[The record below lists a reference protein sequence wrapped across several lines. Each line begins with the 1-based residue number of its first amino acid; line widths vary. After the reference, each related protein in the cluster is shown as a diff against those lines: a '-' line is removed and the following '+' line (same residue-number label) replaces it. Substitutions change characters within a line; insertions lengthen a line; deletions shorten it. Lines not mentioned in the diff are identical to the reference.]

1 MKRDECLKLI
11 ARYHRDEIVVP
22 VYQATFEWLAIKP
35 EAPIFTAVG
44 AMGQASSLALGF
56 ALGMPDRRVMVFDGD
71 GSLLMNLGTLVTIAN
86 AAPGNLLHFVCEN
99 GTYEANGGHPIP
111 GKNKVSFAGIAQMA
125 GYREVHEFSELDA
138 LEAALPG
145 ILRATGP
152 VFIDLKVERGEAYP
166 QDFVYMHSREARDKF
181 SRTLRAATGA
191 ESSGR

>member
-1 MKRDECLKLI
+1 MMKRDECLKLI
-11 ARYHRDEIVVP
+11 AKYHRDELVVP

-35 EAPIFTAVG
+35 EALTFTAVG

-56 ALGMPDRRVMVFDGD
+56 ALGAPERRVIVFDGD

-86 AAPGNLLHFVCEN
+86 TAPDNLLHFVCDN

-111 GKNKVSFAGIAQMA
+111 AKGRVSFAGLAREA
-125 GYREVHEFSELDA
+125 GYREVHEFSELDT

-152 VFIDLKVERGEAYP
+152 VFIDLKIEPGETYP
-166 QDFVYMHSREARDKF
+166 QDWAYMHGTESREKF
-181 SRTLRAATGA
+181 RKALRQSRHA
-191 ESSGR
+191 